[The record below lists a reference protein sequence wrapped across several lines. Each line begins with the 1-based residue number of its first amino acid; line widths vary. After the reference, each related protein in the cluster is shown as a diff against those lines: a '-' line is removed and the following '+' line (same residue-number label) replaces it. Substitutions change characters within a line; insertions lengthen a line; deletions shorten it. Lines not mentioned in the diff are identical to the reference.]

1 MTDAPEGKET
11 LRLFRLEGKTALVT
25 GGAGIYGAPIVR
37 ALAEAGAH
45 VVVASR
51 QAHRCESLAQLLA
64 AEGLKVS
71 SGELDLTSEE
81 SVRVLRDRVIRE
93 RGHLDVLVNNAV
105 ARSGGDLR
113 HTSASDWEQAMKV
126 NSTGLFL
133 ACKLFSEPMQEARSG
148 SIINIASIYGM
159 VGPDFTIYE
168 GTNLS
173 NPVNYAF
180 AKGGMINLTRY
191 LASFLAPFGV
201 RVNCL
206 SPGGF
211 RNQDTPSEFV
221 PKYARHTPLGR
232 MAEADDIK
240 GPIVFLASEAS
251 RYITGQNLAVDGGWT
266 AI

>member
-1 MTDAPEGKET
+1 VSDSQDGSRTEK
-11 LRLFRLEGKTALVT
+11 LFRLDGKAVLVT
-25 GGAGIYGAPIVR
+25 GGAGIYGAHIVR

-51 QAHRCESLAQLLA
+51 EAEKCESLAQRLG
-64 AEGLKVS
+64 AEGLDVS
-71 SGELDLTSEE
+71 AGQLDLTSEE
-81 SVRVLRDRVIRE
+81 SIRALRDRVMKE
-93 RGHLDVLVNNAV
+93 HGYLDVLVNNAV

-113 HTSASDWEQAMKV
+113 HTSASEWEQAMKV

-133 ACKLFSEPMQEARSG
+133 ACKLFSEPMQESRSG

-191 LASFLAPFGV
+191 LASFLAPSGV
-201 RVNCL
+201 RVNSI

-211 RNQDTPSEFV
+211 RNQDTPPEFV
-221 PKYARHTPLGR
+221 PNYSRRTPLGR

-240 GPIVFLASEAS
+240 GPIVFFASEAS